1 MQYRTDNLNE
11 VIIMATKKLAVPAV
25 LTINSLKDAA
35 YQGAKSE
42 ETLEL
47 VAKYVLTKAPD
58 FAENQEPEV
67 VEKLSEGWNLRY
79 SELYPDV
86 EHVRLSDS
94 IVPVANCAE
103 MPEKPILLNIGVA
116 YATSFTTHDMIA
128 MGNPKSKDGRYD
140 PALKAVVEVWREKAK
155 KYRDGRK
162 RTLINKIKSI
172 LNEGKERTRPQAFE
186 FDESVSKFFNDPK
199 TGLHAKCKARAK
211 RGDPTA
217 NEKKLIKAIA
227 AFNAV
232 WKHQD

>member
-1 MQYRTDNLNE
+1 
-11 VIIMATKKLAVPAV
+11 MATKKLAVPVV

-47 VAKYVLTKAPD
+47 VAKYVLTQSPN
-58 FAENQEPEV
+58 FAEEQDPEV
-67 VEKLSEGWNLRY
+67 LNELSEGWNLRY
-79 SELYPDV
+79 SELYPEV
-86 EHVRLSDS
+86 EYVRLSDAV
-94 IVPVANCAE
+94 VPLDSCAE
-103 MPEKPILLNIGVA
+103 IPEKPVIVKIGVA

-186 FDESVSKFFNDPK
+186 FDESVNKFFNDPK

-211 RGDPTA
+211 RGDPSA